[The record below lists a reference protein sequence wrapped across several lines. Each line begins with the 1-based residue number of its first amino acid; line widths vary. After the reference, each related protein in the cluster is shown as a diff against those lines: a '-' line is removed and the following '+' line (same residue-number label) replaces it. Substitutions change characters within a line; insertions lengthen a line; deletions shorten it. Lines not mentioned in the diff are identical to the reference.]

1 MDEQNVTQEFTLDE
15 EYIVL
20 AIPKTTLEVEIIAK
34 VWHDEEVI
42 KVSKTLPFE
51 EVLAA
56 FMEADQGYIPENAV
70 FSLTDKG
77 LREMEELKMKHLDA
91 IEDLGW

>member
-20 AIPKTTLEVEIIAK
+20 AIPKATLEVEIIAK
-34 VWHDEEVI
+34 VWHDGEVI
-42 KVSKTLPFE
+42 KVGKTMPYE
-51 EVLAA
+51 EVQAA
-56 FMEADQGYIPENAV
+56 FKEADQGYIPENAV